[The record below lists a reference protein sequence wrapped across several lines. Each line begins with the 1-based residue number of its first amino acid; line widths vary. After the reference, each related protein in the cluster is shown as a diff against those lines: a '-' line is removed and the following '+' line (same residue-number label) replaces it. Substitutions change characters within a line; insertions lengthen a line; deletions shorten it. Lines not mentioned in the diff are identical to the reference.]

1 MYDPADEKVDAL
13 FGALT
18 TLLQG
23 LQPALVKKLLSRLFE
38 EMALH
43 EILAEQ
49 AAGHPLPAEAVE
61 EGLAE
66 HWERVEELRNDK
78 AAAFLHSIQMEEF

>member
-43 EILAEQ
+43 EILAER
-49 AAGHPLPAEAVE
+49 AAGRPLSAEAVE

>member
-43 EILAEQ
+43 EILAER
-49 AAGHPLPAEAVE
+49 AAGRPLAAEAVE